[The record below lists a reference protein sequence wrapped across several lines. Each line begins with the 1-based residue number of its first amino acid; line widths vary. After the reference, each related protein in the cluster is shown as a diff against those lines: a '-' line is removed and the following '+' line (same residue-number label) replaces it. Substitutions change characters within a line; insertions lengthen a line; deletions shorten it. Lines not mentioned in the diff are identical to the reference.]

1 MDLIGIQEYMG
12 AVLVNSNVRNA
23 MMIQCI
29 DYGEKTENGPITHNK
44 LSNLLKYFP
53 DLKHSVV
60 YQGVILSKTQYT
72 DDEVTS
78 ANIGEIL
85 GYPCQGELDWII
97 SHPNEESFAM
107 SLVAILNSDE
117 LVHILDNRCRDMTN
131 LTKMNELKFK
141 AYCVLQNDELFGS
154 MVREVR
160 VEVSKNIPIKS
171 LISNILSGNVDEY
184 DKSEINN
191 YIWNLGFEKIGD
203 YNFDYSNQIHVG
215 ILLTLLTYCDNNPL
229 SPFFPL
235 QRFPEDVKVNELT
248 IKWETELL
256 QILNKHLE

>member
-1 MDLIGIQEYMG
+1 M
-12 AVLVNSNVRNA
+12 
-23 MMIQCI
+23 
-29 DYGEKTENGPITHNK
+29 
-44 LSNLLKYFP
+44 
-53 DLKHSVV
+53 
-60 YQGVILSKTQYT
+60 
-72 DDEVTS
+72 
-78 ANIGEIL
+78 
-85 GYPCQGELDWII
+85 LD
-97 SHPNEESFAM
+97 
-107 SLVAILNSDE
+107 
-117 LVHILDNRCRDMTN
+117 
-131 LTKMNELKFK
+131 ELKFK

-256 QILNKHLE
+256 KILNKHLE